1 MKYQLLIFS
10 WQSTRSTCRG
20 TPALTWPSTVTQRHS
35 EFTNIS
41 SAPSLQSSV
50 PCWTPT
56 WGRPGRERST
66 STLWTPTSSALW
78 SNTTGSWQMAGLT
91 LISRM
96 WPLLLICTTCQTG
109 WNSFL
114 TITLLQY
121 RTWSLKYLLSSSK
134 LNHITN
140 NFNVCMSATW
150 VGLLVGGGQ
159 GLLGPRLPARPS
171 SLLAAPTIT
180 VSNRCEW
187 LNIQAAGQP

>member
-66 STLWTPTSSALW
+66 STLWTPTSSARW
-78 SNTTGSWQMAGLT
+78 SNTTGSW
-91 LISRM
+91 
-96 WPLLLICTTCQTG
+96 QTG

-121 RTWSLKYLLSSSK
+121 RTW
-134 LNHITN
+134 
-140 NFNVCMSATW
+140 ATW

-180 VSNRCEW
+180 VSNKCEW